1 MEYPDIISEH
11 TRHNLLLNWFKI
23 ILYEVIINIAVPK
36 LLLKMIRAY
45 SCLTVFSHNVINVIY
60 DEFEKIAGDKG
71 FVISYNGLIIEY

>member
-1 MEYPDIISEH
+1 M
-11 TRHNLLLNWFKI
+11 LNWFKI

-60 DEFEKIAGDKG
+60 DEFEKIVRDKG
-71 FVISYNGLIIEY
+71 FVTSYDGLIIEY